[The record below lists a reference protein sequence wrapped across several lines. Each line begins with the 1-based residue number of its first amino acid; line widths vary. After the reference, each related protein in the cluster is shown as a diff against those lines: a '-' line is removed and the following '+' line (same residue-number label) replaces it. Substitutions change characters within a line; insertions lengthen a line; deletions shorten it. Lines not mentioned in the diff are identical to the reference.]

1 MGTFAFSPV
10 CRSLRVVSTVKIVM
24 ILVALTASVGIAVPT
39 QAAIQLGDIMPL
51 GASIT
56 YGTGTPGGYR
66 DPLYTL
72 LTSHGYA
79 FNFVGSVTE
88 NATPALTAA
97 GQTHHEGHSG
107 YTIQNRDPSDPIQ
120 TGTFL
125 GGGVLESL
133 PGWIGPG
140 AANPNYILLT
150 IGTNDI
156 NFDYYTA
163 NAPNR
168 LSNLISA
175 ISNQTT
181 GLRPNAHLIVAEIPP
196 TSIPVKNP
204 PYQAFDA
211 AIPGIVASHQ
221 ALGENVSFVDL
232 YTPFDPATDF
242 TDNLHPN
249 LQGYNKIASAFYDG
263 IAAVASTPEPTSL
276 VWIGIGLSALISR
289 RRSRSN

>member
-1 MGTFAFSPV
+1 MGTFTLSPA
-10 CRSLRVVSTVKIVM
+10 CRNLRVLSTVMNVM
-24 ILVALTASVGIAVPT
+24 ILVALAASFGMAMPT

-56 YGTGTPGGYR
+56 YGKGTPGGYR

-72 LTSHGYA
+72 LTNHNYA

-107 YTIQNRDPSDPIQ
+107 YTIQNRDPSDPTQ
-120 TGTFL
+120 TGPFL
-125 GGGVLESL
+125 GGGILESL

-175 ISNQTT
+175 ISNHTT

-196 TSIPVKNP
+196 TSIPVKNS
-204 PYQAFDA
+204 PYQAYDA

-221 ALGENVSFVDL
+221 VLGENVSFVDL
-232 YTPFDPATDF
+232 YTPLNPATDF
-242 TDNLHPN
+242 SDNLHPN
-249 LQGYNKIASAFYDG
+249 LQGYDKVATAFFDG
-263 IAAVASTPEPTSL
+263 IVAAASTPEPTSL
-276 VWIGIGLSALISR
+276 VWIGMGLSALISR
-289 RRSRSN
+289 RRSRIA